1 MAAATADGMADAA
14 TGGAAGSPAKKG
26 GKRKLLLIAV
36 PVLLLGGGA
45 GAWFSGVLPRL
56 LGHGEAAHAEHGAPA
71 GEKAGNK
78 AEAAKAPTFMD
89 LPDMVANLNAGRR
102 PAFIKLKAKFELA
115 KPEDAVALQSA
126 MPRIVDLFQSYLR
139 EMRPEELR
147 GTAGTYRLREELIAR
162 TNIAAH
168 PARVLNVLFTEM
180 LVQ

>member
-1 MAAATADGMADAA
+1 MAAATADGMADATA
-14 TGGAAGSPAKKG
+14 DGAAASPAKKG
-26 GKRKLLLIAV
+26 GRRKLLLIAV

-56 LGHGEAAHAEHGAPA
+56 PGHGEAAHGAAA
-71 GEKAGNK
+71 GEKGGEK
-78 AEAAKAPTFMD
+78 AEAAKAPAFMD
-89 LPDMVANLNAGRR
+89 MPDIVANLNAGRR
-102 PAFIKLKAKFELA
+102 PSFIKLKTKFELS
-115 KPEDAVALQSA
+115 KPEDAAALQAA

>member
-1 MAAATADGMADAA
+1 MAKAAAVEGVADGA
-14 TGGAAGSPAKKG
+14 AKKG
-26 GKRKLLLIAV
+26 GKKKLLLILV

-56 LGHGEAAHAEHGAPA
+56 LGHGEVAAHGERAERGEHGAPA
-71 GEKAGNK
+71 GEKGGEK
-78 AEAAKAPTFMD
+78 AEAAKAPAFMD
-89 LPDMVANLNAGRR
+89 LPDIVANLNAGRR
-102 PAFIKLKAKFELA
+102 TAFIKLKAKFELS
-115 KPEDAVALQSA
+115 KPEDAVAIQAA

-162 TNIAAH
+162 ANIAAP